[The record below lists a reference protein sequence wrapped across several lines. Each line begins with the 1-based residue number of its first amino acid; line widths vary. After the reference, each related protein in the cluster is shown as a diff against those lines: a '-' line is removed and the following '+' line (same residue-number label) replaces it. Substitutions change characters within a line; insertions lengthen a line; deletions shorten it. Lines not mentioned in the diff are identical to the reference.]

1 MTKSEELRN
10 EAIGYGLCEEWQKRF
25 GRNATD
31 QEMIELYKEGI
42 DFCINHR
49 FPSAEYIEKNF
60 DKELLVDNGIF
71 VNSTLERLPMCNND
85 KNEYVFV
92 GSTKAKIS
100 IKGHRVVTLWLLDDS
115 QVDVEILDTSRA
127 SIRVYH
133 NSKINV
139 LNASVNQVYCYKYVN
154 DQKYRFEVNQR
165 KKLKI

>member
-1 MTKSEELRN
+1 MTKSEQLRN
-10 EAIGYGLCEEWQKRF
+10 EAIDYGLCNEWQRRF

-42 DFCINHR
+42 DFCIQHR
-49 FPSAEYIEKNF
+49 FPSADYIESNF
-60 DKELLVDNGIF
+60 NKQQLVDNGIF
-71 VNSTLERLPMCNND
+71 VNSTMDKLPMCTND

-92 GSTKAKIS
+92 GNTKAKIS

-115 QVDVEILDTSRA
+115 EVDIEILDTCRA

-133 NSKINV
+133 NSTVNI
-139 LNASVNQVYCYKYVN
+139 LNASINPVYCYKYY
-154 DQKYRFEVNQR
+154 DGGKDRFVINQR